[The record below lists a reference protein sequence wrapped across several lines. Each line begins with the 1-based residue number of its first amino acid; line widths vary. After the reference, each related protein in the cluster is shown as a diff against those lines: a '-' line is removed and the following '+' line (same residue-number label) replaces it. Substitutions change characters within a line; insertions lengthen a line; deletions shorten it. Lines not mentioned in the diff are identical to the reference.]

1 MTNEQSAEDAY
12 EKVLAKAGCSFHRD
26 TVDLRIVSD
35 VRNGI
40 VRNGQVVTSS
50 TVTGSV
56 TPKKGEISKGG
67 LIDTP
72 SDVGGYPTL
81 NPGTALPDTDR
92 DGMPDQWEDEKGL
105 NKSASSDG
113 KLYTLDKNYTNLEI
127 YLNSLVADLY

>member
-1 MTNEQSAEDAY
+1 
-12 EKVLAKAGCSFHRD
+12 
-26 TVDLRIVSD
+26 

-72 SDVGGYPTL
+72 SDVGGYPEL
-81 NPGTALPDTDR
+81 SPGSQIADSDR
-92 DGMPDQWEDEKGL
+92 DGMPDAWEDEKGL
-105 NKSASSDG
+105 DKNDFKDG
-113 KLYTLDKNYTNLEI
+113 KLFTLDKSHTNLEV
-127 YLNSLVADLY
+127 YLHSLVADLY